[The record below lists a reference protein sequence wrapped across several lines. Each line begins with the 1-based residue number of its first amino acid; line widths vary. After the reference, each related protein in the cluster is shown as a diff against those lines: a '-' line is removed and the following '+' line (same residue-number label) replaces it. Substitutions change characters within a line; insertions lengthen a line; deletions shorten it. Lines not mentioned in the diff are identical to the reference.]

1 MRHARILVV
10 ALSAFFL
17 LPAPALLALGED
29 PAATIVQLSSAPTD
43 SNGNGKYESISVIA
57 SVSFAQAGDYDV
69 RLALRASD
77 GSWRLSYNETASF
90 AGGTPVVRYV
100 IASFEGWKLYRL
112 RVSGAVVAEA
122 QVVDVASGAIV
133 DAAEQRG
140 GTFAYTD
147 FEAPAVGA
155 AVLGIGEP
163 QGLDLDGDGLFD
175 VLDVPVDLR
184 VGREAM
190 YTVVL
195 TGTGGGAS
203 DPVSFTYSNATKL
216 GLGDLA
222 LSVWVPG
229 DEVRSALDLTA
240 TVRLGTLASEPATRK
255 VTGLDPSTFERPDL
269 SGLFTGVHTE
279 VGVDSDSDG
288 LFDQLSTSLALQ
300 VSVAGRHRIAAYLAP
315 PGDWM
320 DWPLTADNVN
330 RLISLVEDK
339 KVARVTLDLVLSP
352 GPASADFLFD
362 GRIIRSWG
370 HDGPFGLVVVARGPA
385 PFLWGVLRVPRTAT
399 FKASDF
405 ERAVPPL
412 QFEGGSTDA
421 GVCGTVRP
429 AFTALQVAFNVTVN
443 EPGEFAV
450 LGVLSTAAGR
460 EVASS
465 SSTVALVAGAGEL
478 RVLFP
483 GAQIHD
489 SGVDGPLA
497 AVVRVDAGGL
507 AWDDTTLDRPMEAT
521 HTTGAYR
528 SDQFAS
534 PEVVLGPKEPVP
546 VEDADSAG
554 VRTGIMAAEV
564 LRERPDIALSVAP
577 DEGHRVYLR
586 VLFSKL
592 LAYADAN
599 GDGAPQPGE
608 VAYAADLD
616 GYNWQMGAVE
626 VSDDAKLGRT
636 VRFDLTTIVDLV
648 EIDPKAEAAGEPL
661 STVDGFAS
669 VTLSFRVASND
680 AYFSA
685 SNGIYQVLG
694 GSEVKIDVRIDVL
707 RPLEGVD
714 SLALQQVLRDDR
726 GRYTPHPVEADGP
739 TGATAVTL
747 QPFKESGDIEQT
759 VDFSEGGTTP
769 GFYSWVDTAE
779 ATLADGTELP
789 VDVTAGY
796 TLVGG
801 VMTLYLS
808 YPYDVDTLALSH
820 DPSLGIFD
828 GALPPLRAWRAVLD
842 PVLWTASA
850 LAAVAVAY
858 ALHGARRGRRGE
870 GEGDDDLGGEEEAV
884 GGPARPSGDGPG
896 GREGPS
902 TPQATSVQGH
912 LIVEWAP

>member
-1 MRHARILVV
+1 MRHARILAV
-10 ALSAFFL
+10 ALSALFL
-17 LPAPALLALGED
+17 LPAPALFADGEG
-29 PAATIVQLSSAPTD
+29 PSASIVQLSSAPTD
-43 SNGNGKYESISVIA
+43 SNGNGRYESISVIA
-57 SVSFAQAGDYDV
+57 SVNFTQAGDYDV

-90 AGGTPVVRYV
+90 EGGTPVVRYV

-122 QVVDVASGAIV
+122 QVVDAASGGIV
-133 DAAEQRG
+133 ATAEQRG

-155 AVLGIGEP
+155 AVLGIDEP

-175 VLDVPVDLR
+175 VLEVPVELR
-184 VGREAM
+184 VGREAR

-195 TGTGGGAS
+195 SGTGGGAE
-203 DPVSFTYSNATKL
+203 DPVSFTYSNSTEV

-222 LSVWVPG
+222 LPVWVPG
-229 DEVRSALDLTA
+229 EEVRSVLDLTA
-240 TVRLGTLASEPATRK
+240 TVRLGTLASEPAMRR
-255 VTGLDPSTFERPDL
+255 VEGLDPSAFERPDL
-269 SGLFTGVHTE
+269 SGLFTGAHTE

-288 LFDQLSTSLALQ
+288 LFDQLSLSLALQ

-315 PGDWM
+315 PGDWL
-320 DWPLTADNVN
+320 DRPLTAENVSL
-330 RLISLVEDK
+330 LISLVEDK
-339 KVARVTLDLVLSP
+339 EVARVNLDLVLSP

-370 HDGPFGLVVVARGPA
+370 HDGPYALLVVARGPA
-385 PFLWGVLRVPRTAT
+385 SFLWGVLRVPQTAA
-399 FKASDF
+399 FEASDF
-405 ERAVPPL
+405 ERTVPPL
-412 QFEGGSTDA
+412 RFEDGATDA
-421 GVCGTVRP
+421 GVTGAVGPTF
-429 AFTALQVAFNVTVN
+429 AALQVVYIVNVN

-450 LGVLSTAAGR
+450 LGMLSTADGR
-460 EVASS
+460 EVAYSR
-465 SSTVALVAGAGEL
+465 STVTLPTGTGEL

-483 GAQIHD
+483 AAQIHG
-489 SGVDGPLA
+489 SGVDGPLT
-497 AVVRVDAGGL
+497 AVVRVDAAGL
-507 AWDDTTLDRPMEAT
+507 AWNDATLEQPMEAT

-528 SDQFAS
+528 SGQFAA
-534 PEVVLGPKEPVP
+534 PEVALGPKEPVP
-546 VEDADSAG
+546 EEDVGSVE
-554 VRTGIMAAEV
+554 VRTGIMATDV
-564 LRERPDIALSVAP
+564 LRERPDIAVYVAP

-586 VLFSKL
+586 VLFTKL
-592 LAYADAN
+592 LAFADAN
-599 GDGAPQPGE
+599 GDGAPQSGE

-616 GYNWQMGAVE
+616 GYNWQMGPVE
-626 VSDDAKLGRT
+626 TSDEATLGRT

-648 EIDPKAEAAGEPL
+648 ESDQKAEAAGEPL
-661 STVDGFAS
+661 ATVDGFAS

-714 SLALQQVLRDDR
+714 SLALAQVLRDDR
-726 GRYTPHPVEADGP
+726 GRYTPHPLEADGG
-739 TGATAVTL
+739 TGATVVEV

-759 VDFSEGGTTP
+759 VDFSEDGTTP
-769 GFYSWVDTAE
+769 GFYSWIDTAE

-789 VDVTAGY
+789 VDVSAGY
-796 TLVGG
+796 TLVDG

-808 YPYDVDTLALSH
+808 YPYDVDTVSLSH

-828 GALPPLRAWRAVLD
+828 GALPPLSAWRAVLD
-842 PVLWTASA
+842 PLLWAASA

-858 ALHGARRGRRGE
+858 ALRGTRRGRRDE
-870 GEGDDDLGGEEEAV
+870 GDDLGGEEAV
-884 GGPARPSGDGPG
+884 GGPARPSGDAPG
-896 GREGPS
+896 GMEGPS
-902 TPQATSVQGH
+902 TPQAASVQGH

>member
-1 MRHARILVV
+1 MRHARILAV
-10 ALSAFFL
+10 ALSVLFL
-17 LPAPALLALGED
+17 LPAPALLALGEG
-29 PAATIVQLSSAPTD
+29 PAASIAELSSAPTD
-43 SNGNGKYESISVIA
+43 SDSNGKYESISVIA
-57 SVSFAQAGDYDV
+57 SVNLTRAGDYDV

-112 RVSGAVVAEA
+112 RVDGTVVAEA
-122 QVVDVASGAIV
+122 QVVEAASGAV
-133 DAAEQRG
+133 VATAEQRG

-175 VLDVPVDLR
+175 VLEVPVELR
-184 VGREAM
+184 VGREAR
-190 YTVVL
+190 YDVVL
-195 TGTGGGAS
+195 SGTGGGAT
-203 DPVSFTYSNATKL
+203 DPVSFTYSNSTVL

-222 LSVWVPG
+222 LPVWVPG
-229 DEVRSALDLTA
+229 DEVRPTLELTA
-240 TVRLGTLASEPATRK
+240 TVRLGTLASEPATRR
-255 VTGLDPSTFERPDL
+255 VAGLDPSTFERPDL
-269 SGLFTGVHTE
+269 SHLFTGAHTE
-279 VGVDSDSDG
+279 AGVDSDSDG
-288 LFDQLSTSLALQ
+288 LFEQLSLSLALQ

-315 PGDWM
+315 PGDWL
-320 DWPLTADNVN
+320 DRPLTAENVS

-339 KVARVTLDLVLSP
+339 RVARVTLDLVLGP

-370 HDGPFGLVVVARGPA
+370 HDGPCGLLVVARGPA
-385 PFLWGVLRVPRTAT
+385 SFLWGVLRVPQTAA
-399 FKASDF
+399 FGESEF
-405 ERAVPPL
+405 EPAVLPL
-412 QFEGGSTDA
+412 RFEEGSTDA
-421 GVCGTVRP
+421 GVAGTVGP
-429 AFTALQVAFNVTVN
+429 AFIALQVVYRVAVAQ
-443 EPGEFAV
+443 PGEFAV

-460 EVASS
+460 EVAYSR
-465 SSTVALVAGAGEL
+465 STVTLVAGAGEL

-483 GAQIHD
+483 AAQLHD
-489 SGVDGPLA
+489 AGVDGPLT

-507 AWDDTTLDRPMEAT
+507 AWNDTTLERPMEAT
-521 HTTGAYR
+521 HATGAYR
-528 SDQFAS
+528 SDQFAP
-534 PEVVLGPKEPVP
+534 PEVVPGPKEPVP
-546 VEDADSAG
+546 EEDVDSVG
-554 VRTGIMAAEV
+554 VRTGIMAADV

-586 VLFSKL
+586 VLFTRL

-608 VAYAADLD
+608 VAYAADLS
-616 GYNWQMGAVE
+616 GYNWQMGPVV
-626 VSDDAKLGRT
+626 VSDDAMLGRT

-648 EIDPKAEAAGEPL
+648 QSDPRAEAAGEPL
-661 STVDGFAS
+661 ATVDGFAS

-680 AYFSA
+680 AYLSA

-707 RPLEGVD
+707 RPVEGVD
-714 SLALQQVLRDDR
+714 SLALEQVLRDDR
-726 GRYTPHPVEADGP
+726 GRFTPHPVEADGVSP
-739 TGATAVTL
+739 GTVGEVRS
-747 QPFKESGDIEQT
+747 FKESGDIEQT
-759 VDFSEGGTTP
+759 VDFSGGGTTP
-769 GFYSWVDTAE
+769 GFYSWVGTAA

-789 VDVTAGY
+789 VDVSAGY
-796 TLVGG
+796 ALVGG

-808 YPYDVDTLALSH
+808 YPYDTDTVSISH

-828 GALPPLRAWRAVLD
+828 GALPPLGAWRAVLD
-842 PVLWTASA
+842 PVLWAASA

-858 ALHGARRGRRGE
+858 ALRGTRGRRRGEDGDGDDLDGGE
-870 GEGDDDLGGEEEAV
+870 GEGKPGR
-884 GGPARPSGDGPG
+884 PAGDGPG
-896 GREGPS
+896 GADGPS
-902 TPQATSVQGH
+902 APRAASVQGH

>member
-1 MRHARILVV
+1 MRHARTLAV
-10 ALSAFFL
+10 ALSALLF
-17 LPAPALLALGED
+17 LPAPALLALGEG
-29 PAATIVQLSSAPTD
+29 PAASIVQLSSAPTD

-57 SVSFAQAGDYDV
+57 SVDLSQAGDYDV
-69 RLALRASD
+69 RLALRAPD

-112 RVSGAVVAEA
+112 HVSGAVVAEA
-122 QVVDVASGAIV
+122 QVVDMASGAIV
-133 DAAEQRG
+133 ATAEQRG
-140 GTFAYTD
+140 GTFACTD

-163 QGLDLDGDGLFD
+163 RGLDLDGDGLFD
-175 VLDVPVDLR
+175 VLEVPVELR
-184 VGREAM
+184 VGHEAR

-195 TGTGGGAS
+195 SGSGGGTT
-203 DPVSFTYSNATKL
+203 DPVSFTYSNSTEL
-216 GLGDLA
+216 VLGDLA
-222 LSVWVPG
+222 LPVWVPG
-229 DEVRSALDLTA
+229 DEVRSVLDLTA
-240 TVRLGTLASEPATRK
+240 TVRLGTLASEPATRR
-255 VTGLDPSTFERPDL
+255 VEGLEPSTFERPDL
-269 SGLFTGVHTE
+269 SHLFTGAHTE
-279 VGVDSDSDG
+279 TGVDPDSDG
-288 LFDQLSTSLALQ
+288 LFDQLSISLALK

-315 PGDWM
+315 PGDWL
-320 DWPLTADNVN
+320 DRPLTADNVS

-339 KVARVTLDLVLSP
+339 TVARATLDLVLAP

-362 GRIIRSWG
+362 GRVIRSWG
-370 HDGPFGLVVVARGPA
+370 HDGPYSLLVIARGPA
-385 PFLWGVLRVPRTAT
+385 SFLWGVLRVPQTVA

-412 QFEGGSTDA
+412 RFVDGSADA
-421 GVCGTVRP
+421 GVAGTVGS
-429 AFTALQVAFNVTVN
+429 AFTALQVAFDVTVDR
-443 EPGEFAV
+443 PGEFTV
-450 LGVLSTAAGR
+450 LGVLSDAAGR

-465 SSTVALVAGAGEL
+465 RATVTLAAGAGEL

-483 GAQIHD
+483 AAQIHD
-489 SGVDGPLA
+489 AGVNGPLT

-507 AWDDTTLDRPMEAT
+507 AWNDTTLDRPMEST

-528 SDQFAS
+528 SDQFAP
-534 PEVVLGPKEPVP
+534 PEVAPGPKEPVLE
-546 VEDADSAG
+546 EDTDSVG
-554 VRTGIMAAEV
+554 VRTGIMAADM
-564 LRERPDIALSVAP
+564 LREWPDIAVFVAP

-586 VLFSKL
+586 VLFSRL

-608 VAYAADLD
+608 VAYAADLE
-616 GYNWQMGAVE
+616 GYNWQMGP
-626 VSDDAKLGRT
+626 VSTSIDARLGRT

-648 EIDPKAEAAGEPL
+648 ESDPHAEAAGKPL
-661 STVDGFAS
+661 ATVDGFAS
-669 VTLSFRVASND
+669 ITLSFRVASND

-707 RPLEGVD
+707 RPVEGVD
-714 SLALQQVLRDDR
+714 SLALEQVLRDDR
-726 GRYTPHPVEADGP
+726 GRYTPHPVEADGAA
-739 TGATAVTL
+739 GATAIGVR
-747 QPFKESGDIEQT
+747 PFKESDGIEQI
-759 VDFSEGGTTP
+759 VDFSKDGTTP

-789 VDVTAGY
+789 VDVSAGY

-808 YPYDVDTLALSH
+808 YPYDVDTVSLSH

-828 GALPPLRAWRAVLD
+828 GALPPLSAWRGVLD
-842 PVLWTASA
+842 PVLWAASA

-858 ALHGARRGRRGE
+858 ALRGTRRGRRGD
-870 GEGDDDLGGEEEAV
+870 GDDLEGDLAE
-884 GGPARPSGDGPG
+884 GGPARPAGDAPAGRDGPSAP
-896 GREGPS
+896 R
-902 TPQATSVQGH
+902 AASVQGH
-912 LIVEWAP
+912 LVVEWAP